1 MDTSKPQSR
10 TPASSP
16 TDRAGDR
23 DVFAELYD
31 QLHALAGSLMRH
43 ERDDH
48 TLQPTALV
56 HEAFLR
62 MNLPA
67 DHAEEEWR
75 LLAFAANAMRQ
86 ALIDHA
92 RKKKALKRGGG
103 GGRVA
108 LDTSFVGGTT
118 DEVDFLELDDA
129 MERLA
134 ALDARKA
141 RVVEM
146 KFFSRMTHEQI
157 GRALDVSA
165 KTVEADWY
173 FARAWLR
180 REMNPAS
187 D

>member
-1 MDTSKPQSR
+1 MDQPNPQ
-10 TPASSP
+10 PPFAAPSSN
-16 TDRAGDR
+16 DARDR

-62 MNLPA
+62 MNLPEGRP
-67 DHAEEEWR
+67 DEEWR

-103 GGRVA
+103 SGRVT
-108 LDTSFVGGTT
+108 LDTAFIGGATS
-118 DEVDFLELDDA
+118 EIDFLELDDA
-129 MERLA
+129 MGRLS

-157 GRALDVSA
+157 GRALDVSP

-180 REMNPAS
+180 RELNPPGL
-187 D
+187 